1 MLDLTNNV
9 LWIIPG
15 ALFNLIKNNKEG
27 TMKKHSAPE
36 NRAKRHAE
44 LKKQI
49 EKRHPGIKEVMEVY
63 HQWAEAHKA
72 EQAHQA
78 IKNAGNKIIYSNS
91 SDPKSFL

>member
-1 MLDLTNNV
+1 
-9 LWIIPG
+9 
-15 ALFNLIKNNKEG
+15 
-27 TMKKHSAPE
+27 MKKHRAPK

-49 EKRHPGIKEVMEVY
+49 VKRRPGIKEVMDVY
-63 HQWAEAHKA
+63 HQWEEAHKA

-78 IKNAGNKIIYSNS
+78 IKRSGYKVIYSNS